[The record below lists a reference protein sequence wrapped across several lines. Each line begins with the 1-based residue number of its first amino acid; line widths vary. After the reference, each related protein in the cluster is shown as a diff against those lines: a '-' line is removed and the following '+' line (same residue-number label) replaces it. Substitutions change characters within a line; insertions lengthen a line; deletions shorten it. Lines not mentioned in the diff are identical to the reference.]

1 MTPRRPHTHPRGG
14 PRRYRL
20 TGPKRATGVAV
31 DEAHARDV
39 RREKERDDDDAE

>member
-20 TGPKRATGVAV
+20 TGPKRVTGVAV
-31 DEAHARDV
+31 EAHARDV